1 MNKTL
6 GKLHIVK
13 ELPGLWMGP
22 HPGSARVEWRGLVL
36 LMKSI
41 ESYEWEEGSGLFMRL
56 HRVGEVGRWMGWGG
70 VDIGGLMEEASGEE
84 VMAELVQA
92 NLFRIR
98 SQGG

>member
-1 MNKTL
+1 MRI
-6 GKLHIVK
+6 H
-13 ELPGLWMGP
+13 
-22 HPGSARVEWRGLVL
+22 RG
-36 LMKSI
+36 
-41 ESYEWEEGSGLFMRL
+41 
-56 HRVGEVGRWMGWGG
+56 GEVGRWMGWGG

>member
-1 MNKTL
+1 MRI
-6 GKLHIVK
+6 H
-13 ELPGLWMGP
+13 
-22 HPGSARVEWRGLVL
+22 RGD
-36 LMKSI
+36 
-41 ESYEWEEGSGLFMRL
+41 
-56 HRVGEVGRWMGWGG
+56 EVGRWMGWGG